1 MNKKKEPNLFVL
13 GVFLAALGAVAAGL
27 LAYANNITAVPIAKA
42 QLKKTTQAL
51 TEVLPKFDNIPANE
65 KQIIKAKN
73 GTTVTYYIA
82 REGKKIVGIAGEGYS
97 DKGFSGKVT
106 IMMGIKPSGEITTVI
121 VTEQKETPGL
131 GTVVTDRVR
140 QKTIFDLFSS
150 KKEATT
156 LPPNKILD
164 GFSGHTATKEGAPWK
179 VKKDGGK
186 FAFIT
191 GATITSRAVTDAVY
205 TIDSTFVDN
214 RDEILGLNPASGLK
228 K

>member
-1 MNKKKEPNLFVL
+1 MNMRKDPNLFVL
-13 GVFLAALGAVAAGL
+13 GLFLATLGAIAAGL
-27 LAYANNITAVPIAKA
+27 LAYANNVTKAPIAKA

-51 TEVLPKFDNIPANE
+51 AEVLPKFDNIPANE
-65 KQIIKAKN
+65 KQTIKAKN
-73 GTTVTYYIA
+73 ETTVTFYIA

-150 KKEATT
+150 KKKSSNQA
-156 LPPNKILD
+156 KI
-164 GFSGHTATKEGAPWK
+164 
-179 VKKDGGK
+179 VIKDH
-186 FAFIT
+186 
-191 GATITSRAVTDAVY
+191 
-205 TIDSTFVDN
+205 
-214 RDEILGLNPASGLK
+214 ILGLIRGLTEGDVTKTKTIYKTDTWTALYELDAKAKEGREFREKNPQK